1 MILTVEK
8 INTFYGDSHILF
20 DVDLTIAEG
29 EVVSLLGRNGAGKT
43 TTLRS
48 IMGLTPPRAGSV
60 RWLGEDVQRLK
71 PYEIARKGVGFVPED
86 RRIFSRLSVEE
97 NLEIGAFKLEQ
108 ASGWT
113 LERIYGLFPK
123 LEQLKTHKGNE
134 LSGGEQQM
142 LAIARALMGAPRLV
156 LLDEPSEGLAPAIV
170 KDVGEMIGTLRDEGI
185 AVLLVEQNTRFAC
198 RLSDRVYII
207 DNGRVRF
214 GGTVAELEAD
224 EELKSRYLAV

>member
-8 INTFYGDSHILF
+8 INTFYGHSHILF
-20 DVDLTIAEG
+20 DVDMSIAEG

-43 TTLRS
+43 TALRS
-48 IMGLTPPRAGSV
+48 IMGLTPPREGSV
-60 RWLGEDVQRLK
+60 RWLGEEVQRLK
-71 PYEIARKGVGFVPED
+71 PHAIARKGVGFVPED

-97 NLEIGAFKLEQ
+97 NLEIGAFKLDRPT
-108 ASGWT
+108 GWT
-113 LERIYGLFPK
+113 LERIYGLFPQ
-123 LEQLKTHKGNE
+123 LEQLKAHKGNQ

-142 LAIARALMGAPRLV
+142 LAIARALMGAPKLV

-170 KDVGEMIGTLRDEGI
+170 KDVGEMIGTLKDEGI
-185 AVLLVEQNTRFAC
+185 AVLLVEQNARFAC

-214 GGTVAELEAD
+214 GGTVAQLEED

>member
-1 MILTVEK
+1 MILIVEK
-8 INTFYGDSHILF
+8 INTFYGHSHILF
-20 DVDLTIAEG
+20 DVNMSIAEG

-43 TTLRS
+43 TALRS
-48 IMGLTPPRAGSV
+48 IMGLTPPREGSV
-60 RWLGEDVQRLK
+60 RWLGEEVQRLK
-71 PYEIARKGVGFVPED
+71 PHAIARKGVGFVPED

-97 NLEIGAFKLEQ
+97 NLEIGAFKLDR

-113 LERIYGLFPK
+113 LERIYGLFPQ
-123 LEQLKTHKGNE
+123 LEQLKAHKGNQ

-142 LAIARALMGAPRLV
+142 LAIARALMGAPKLV

-170 KDVGEMIGTLRDEGI
+170 KDVGEMIGTLKDEGI
-185 AVLLVEQNTRFAC
+185 AVLLVEQNARFAC

-214 GGTVAELEAD
+214 GGTVAQLEED

>member
-60 RWLGEDVQRLK
+60 CWLGEEVQRLN
-71 PYEIARKGVGFVPED
+71 PHEIARKGVGFVPED

-97 NLEIGAFKLEQ
+97 NLEIGAFKLEGP
-108 ASGWT
+108 SGWT

-170 KDVGEMIGTLRDEGI
+170 KDVGEMIGTLKDEGI

>member
-1 MILTVEK
+1 MILSVEK

-29 EVVSLLGRNGAGKT
+29 EVVSFLGRNGAGKT

-60 RWLGEDVQRLK
+60 CWLGEEVQRLK
-71 PYEIARKGVGFVPED
+71 PHEIARKGVGFVPED

-97 NLEIGAFKLEQ
+97 NLEIGAFKLER

-214 GGTVAELEAD
+214 GGTVAEIEAD

>member
-8 INTFYGDSHILF
+8 INTFYGHSHILF
-20 DVDLTIAEG
+20 DVDMSIAEG

-48 IMGLTPPRAGSV
+48 IMGLTPPREGSV
-60 RWLGEDVQRLK
+60 RWLGEEVQRLK
-71 PYEIARKGVGFVPED
+71 PHAIARKGVGFVPED

-97 NLEIGAFKLEQ
+97 NLEIGAFKLDRPT
-108 ASGWT
+108 GWT
-113 LERIYGLFPK
+113 LERIYGLFPQ
-123 LEQLKTHKGNE
+123 LELLKAHKGNQ

-142 LAIARALMGAPRLV
+142 LAIARALMGAPKLV

-170 KDVGEMIGTLRDEGI
+170 KDVGEMIGTLKDEGI
-185 AVLLVEQNTRFAC
+185 AVLLVEQNARFAC

-214 GGTVAELEAD
+214 GGTVAQLEED

>member
-1 MILTVEK
+1 MILSLEK
-8 INTFYGDSHILF
+8 MNTFYGRSHVLF
-20 DVDLTIAEG
+20 DVDLSIAEG

-43 TTLRS
+43 TALRS
-48 IMGLTPPRAGSV
+48 IMGLTPPRAGRV
-60 RWLGEDVQRLK
+60 RWLGEEVQGRK
-71 PYEIARKGVGFVPED
+71 PHEISRKGVGFVPED

-97 NLEIGAFKLEQ
+97 NLEIGAFKLERPG
-108 ASGWT
+108 GWT
-113 LERIYGLFPK
+113 LERVYGLFPK
-123 LEQLKTHKGNE
+123 LGELKTRKGDE

-170 KDVGEMIGTLRDEGI
+170 KDVGEMIGAFRDEGI
-185 AVLLVEQNTRFAC
+185 AVLLVEQNARFAC

-207 DNGRVRF
+207 DDGRVRF
-214 GGTVAELEAD
+214 EGAVAELEEA

>member
-1 MILTVEK
+1 MILSVEK

-20 DVDLTIAEG
+20 DVDMSIAEG

-48 IMGLTPPRAGSV
+48 IMGLTSPRAGSV
-60 RWLGEDVQRLK
+60 CWLGEEVQRLK
-71 PYEIARKGVGFVPED
+71 PHEIARKGVGFVPED

-97 NLEIGAFKLEQ
+97 NLEIGAFKLEGP
-108 ASGWT
+108 SGWT

-123 LEQLKTHKGNE
+123 LEQLKAHKGNE

-142 LAIARALMGAPRLV
+142 LAIARALMGAPKLV

-170 KDVGEMIGTLRDEGI
+170 KDVGEMIGRLKDEGI

-214 GGTVAELEAD
+214 GGTVAQLEAD

>member
-1 MILTVEK
+1 LILTVEK

-20 DVDLTIAEG
+20 DVDMSVAEG

-48 IMGLTPPRAGSV
+48 IMGLTPPREGSV
-60 RWLGEDVQRLK
+60 RWLGEEVQRLK
-71 PYEIARKGVGFVPED
+71 PHQIARKGLGFVPED

-97 NLEIGAFKLEQ
+97 NLEIGAFKLER

-123 LEQLKTHKGNE
+123 LEQLKAHKGDQ

-142 LAIARALMGAPRLV
+142 LAIARALMGTPKLV

-170 KDVGEMIGTLRDEGI
+170 KDVGEMIGTLQDEGI

>member
-1 MILTVEK
+1 MLTVEK

-60 RWLGEDVQRLK
+60 RWLGEEVHRLK
-71 PYEIARKGVGFVPED
+71 PHEIARKGLGFVPED

-108 ASGWT
+108 PSSWT

-123 LEQLKTHKGNE
+123 LEQLKAHKGNQ

-142 LAIARALMGAPRLV
+142 LAIARALMGAPKLV

-170 KDVGEMIGTLRDEGI
+170 KDVGEMIGTLKDEGI

>member
-60 RWLGEDVQRLK
+60 RWLGEEVQRLK
-71 PYEIARKGVGFVPED
+71 PHEIARKGVGFVPED

-97 NLEIGAFKLEQ
+97 NLEIGAFKLERE
-108 ASGWT
+108 SGWT

-123 LEQLKTHKGNE
+123 LEQLKAHKGNE

>member
-1 MILTVEK
+1 VILTVEK

-20 DVDLTIAEG
+20 DVDMSIAEG

-60 RWLGEDVQRLK
+60 CWLGEEVQRLK
-71 PYEIARKGVGFVPED
+71 PHEIARKGVGFVPED

-97 NLEIGAFKLEQ
+97 NLEIGAFKLERP
-108 ASGWT
+108 SGWT

-123 LEQLKTHKGNE
+123 LEQLKAHKGNE

-142 LAIARALMGAPRLV
+142 LAIARALMGAPKLV

-214 GGTVAELEAD
+214 GGTVAQLEAD

>member
-1 MILTVEK
+1 MILTLEK
-8 INTFYGDSHILF
+8 VNTFYGRSHVLF
-20 DVDLTIAEG
+20 DVDLSIAEG

-43 TTLRS
+43 TALRS
-48 IMGLTPPRAGSV
+48 IMGLTPPRAGRV
-60 RWLGEDVQRLK
+60 RWLGEEVQGRK
-71 PYEIARKGVGFVPED
+71 PHEISRKGVGFVPED

-97 NLEIGAFKLEQ
+97 NLEIGAFKL
-108 ASGWT
+108 ARPGGWT
-113 LERIYGLFPK
+113 LERVYGLFPK
-123 LEQLKTHKGNE
+123 LGELKTRKGDE

-170 KDVGEMIGTLRDEGI
+170 KDVGEMIGAFRDEGI
-185 AVLLVEQNTRFAC
+185 AVLLVEQNARFAC

-207 DNGRVRF
+207 DDGRVRF
-214 GGTVAELEAD
+214 EGAVAELEEA

>member
-20 DVDLTIAEG
+20 DVDMGIDEG

-60 RWLGEDVQRLK
+60 RWLGEEVQRLK
-71 PYEIARKGVGFVPED
+71 PHEIARKGLGFVPED

-97 NLEIGAFKLEQ
+97 NLEIGAFKLERP
-108 ASGWT
+108 SGWT

-123 LEQLKTHKGNE
+123 LEQLKAHKGNE

-142 LAIARALMGAPRLV
+142 LAIARALMGSPRLV

-170 KDVGEMIGTLRDEGI
+170 KDVGEMIGKLQDEGI

-198 RLSDRVYII
+198 RLSNRVYII

-214 GGTVAELEAD
+214 GGTVAELEED
-224 EELKSRYLAV
+224 DELKSRYLAV

>member
-60 RWLGEDVQRLK
+60 RWLGEEVQRLK
-71 PYEIARKGVGFVPED
+71 PHEIARKGVGFVPED

-97 NLEIGAFKLEQ
+97 NLEIGAFKLER

-123 LEQLKTHKGNE
+123 LEQLKAHKGNE

-170 KDVGEMIGTLRDEGI
+170 KDVGEMIGTLQEEGI

-214 GGTVAELEAD
+214 GGTVVELEAD

>member
-60 RWLGEDVQRLK
+60 RWLGEEVQRLK
-71 PYEIARKGVGFVPED
+71 PHEIARKGVGFVPED

-97 NLEIGAFKLEQ
+97 NLEIGAFKLER

-123 LEQLKTHKGNE
+123 LEQLKAHKGNE

>member
-1 MILTVEK
+1 MILTLEK
-8 INTFYGDSHILF
+8 INTFYGHSHILF
-20 DVDLTIAEG
+20 DVDMSIAEG

-43 TTLRS
+43 TALRS
-48 IMGLTPPRAGSV
+48 IMGLTPPREGSV
-60 RWLGEDVQRLK
+60 RWLGEEVQRLK
-71 PYEIARKGVGFVPED
+71 PHAIARKGVGFVPED

-97 NLEIGAFKLEQ
+97 NLEIGAFKLDRRT
-108 ASGWT
+108 GWT
-113 LERIYGLFPK
+113 LERIYGLFPQ
-123 LEQLKTHKGNE
+123 LELLKAHKGNQ

-142 LAIARALMGAPRLV
+142 LAIARALMGAPKLV

-170 KDVGEMIGTLRDEGI
+170 KDVGEMIGTLKDEGI
-185 AVLLVEQNTRFAC
+185 TVLLVEQNARFAC

-214 GGTVAELEAD
+214 GGTVAQLEED

>member
-1 MILTVEK
+1 MILTVDK
-8 INTFYGDSHILF
+8 INTFYGHSHILF

-43 TTLRS
+43 TALRS
-48 IMGLTPPRAGSV
+48 IMGLTPPREGSV
-60 RWLGEDVQRLK
+60 RWLGEEVQRLK
-71 PYEIARKGVGFVPED
+71 PHAIARKGVGFVPED

-97 NLEIGAFKLEQ
+97 NLEIGAFKLDRPT
-108 ASGWT
+108 GWT
-113 LERIYGLFPK
+113 LERIYGLFPQ
-123 LEQLKTHKGNE
+123 LEQLKAHKGNE

-142 LAIARALMGAPRLV
+142 LAIARALMGAPKLV

-170 KDVGEMIGTLRDEGI
+170 KDVGEMIGTLKDEGI
-185 AVLLVEQNTRFAC
+185 AVLLVEQNARFAC

-214 GGTVAELEAD
+214 GGTVAQLEED

>member
-1 MILTVEK
+1 MILTLDK
-8 INTFYGDSHILF
+8 INTFYGHSHILF
-20 DVDLTIAEG
+20 DVDMSIAEG

-48 IMGLTPPRAGSV
+48 IMGLTPPREGSV
-60 RWLGEDVQRLK
+60 RWLGEEVQRLK
-71 PYEIARKGVGFVPED
+71 PHAIARKGVGFVPED

-97 NLEIGAFKLEQ
+97 NLEIGAFKLDRPT
-108 ASGWT
+108 GWT
-113 LERIYGLFPK
+113 LERIYGLFPQ
-123 LEQLKTHKGNE
+123 LELLKAHKGNQ

-142 LAIARALMGAPRLV
+142 LAIARALMGAPKLV

-170 KDVGEMIGTLRDEGI
+170 KDVGEMIGTLKDEGI
-185 AVLLVEQNTRFAC
+185 TVLLVEQNARFAC

-214 GGTVAELEAD
+214 GGTVAQLEED

>member
-20 DVDLTIAEG
+20 DVDMSIAEG

-60 RWLGEDVQRLK
+60 CWLGEQVQRLK
-71 PYEIARKGVGFVPED
+71 PHEIARKGVGFVPED

-97 NLEIGAFKLEQ
+97 NLEIGAFKLERP
-108 ASGWT
+108 SGWT
-113 LERIYGLFPK
+113 LGRIYGLFPK

-142 LAIARALMGAPRLV
+142 LAIARALMGAPKLV

-170 KDVGEMIGTLRDEGI
+170 KDVGEMIGTLKDEGI

>member
-1 MILTVEK
+1 VILSVEK

-20 DVDLTIAEG
+20 DVDMSIAEG

-48 IMGLTPPRAGSV
+48 IMGLTPPREGSV
-60 RWLGEDVQRLK
+60 CWLGEEVQRLK
-71 PYEIARKGVGFVPED
+71 PHEIARKGVGFVPED

-97 NLEIGAFKLEQ
+97 NLEIGAFKLEGP
-108 ASGWT
+108 SGWT

-123 LEQLKTHKGNE
+123 LEQLKAHKGNE

-214 GGTVAELEAD
+214 GGTVAQLEAD

>member
-1 MILTVEK
+1 MILTLEK
-8 INTFYGDSHILF
+8 INTFYGHSHILF
-20 DVDLTIAEG
+20 DVDMSIAEG

-48 IMGLTPPRAGSV
+48 IMGLTPPREGSV
-60 RWLGEDVQRLK
+60 RWLGEEVQRLK
-71 PYEIARKGVGFVPED
+71 PHAIARKGVGFVPEE

-97 NLEIGAFKLEQ
+97 NLEIGAFKLDRP
-108 ASGWT
+108 SGWT

-123 LEQLKTHKGNE
+123 LELLKTHKGNQ

-142 LAIARALMGAPRLV
+142 LAIARALMGAPKLV
-156 LLDEPSEGLAPAIV
+156 LLDEPSEGLAPVIV
-170 KDVGEMIGTLRDEGI
+170 KDVGEMIGTLKDEGI
-185 AVLLVEQNTRFAC
+185 TVLLVEQNARFAC

-214 GGTVAELEAD
+214 GGTVAQLEED

>member
-1 MILTVEK
+1 MILSVEK

-60 RWLGEDVQRLK
+60 RWLGEEVQRLK
-71 PYEIARKGVGFVPED
+71 SHEIARKGVGFVPED

-97 NLEIGAFKLEQ
+97 NLEIGAFKLER

-123 LEQLKTHKGNE
+123 LEQLKAHKGNE

-170 KDVGEMIGTLRDEGI
+170 KDVGEMIGTLKDEGI

-214 GGTVAELEAD
+214 GGTVAQLEAD

>member
-20 DVDLTIAEG
+20 DVDMSIAEG

-60 RWLGEDVQRLK
+60 CWLGEEVQRLK
-71 PYEIARKGVGFVPED
+71 PHEIARKGVGFVPED

-97 NLEIGAFKLEQ
+97 NLEIGAFKLEGP
-108 ASGWT
+108 SGWT
-113 LERIYGLFPK
+113 LDRIYGLFPK
-123 LEQLKTHKGNE
+123 LEQLKAHKGNE

-142 LAIARALMGAPRLV
+142 LAIARALMGAPKLV

-214 GGTVAELEAD
+214 GGTVAQLEAD

>member
-1 MILTVEK
+1 MILTLEK
-8 INTFYGDSHILF
+8 INTFYGHSHILF
-20 DVDLTIAEG
+20 DVDLAIAEG

-43 TTLRS
+43 TALRS
-48 IMGLTPPRAGSV
+48 IMGLTPPREGSV
-60 RWLGEDVQRLK
+60 RWLGEEVQRLK
-71 PYEIARKGVGFVPED
+71 PHAIARKGVGFVPED

-97 NLEIGAFKLEQ
+97 NLEIGAFKLDRPT
-108 ASGWT
+108 GWT
-113 LERIYGLFPK
+113 LERIYGLFPR
-123 LEQLKTHKGNE
+123 LEQLKAHKGNQ

-142 LAIARALMGAPRLV
+142 LAIARALMGAPKLV

-170 KDVGEMIGTLRDEGI
+170 KDVGEMIGTLKDEGI
-185 AVLLVEQNTRFAC
+185 AVLLVEQNARFAC

-214 GGTVAELEAD
+214 GGTVAQLEED

>member
-20 DVDLTIAEG
+20 DVDMSIAEG

-48 IMGLTPPRAGSV
+48 IMGLTPPRGGSV
-60 RWLGEDVQRLK
+60 RWLGEEVQRLK
-71 PYEIARKGVGFVPED
+71 PHEIARKGVGFVPED

-97 NLEIGAFKLEQ
+97 NLEIGAFKLVQ

-123 LEQLKTHKGNE
+123 LEQLKAHKGNE

-142 LAIARALMGAPRLV
+142 LAIARALMGAPKLV

-214 GGTVAELEAD
+214 GGTVAQLEED

>member
-20 DVDLTIAEG
+20 DVDMSIAEG

-60 RWLGEDVQRLK
+60 CWLGEEVQRLK
-71 PYEIARKGVGFVPED
+71 PHEIARKGVGFVPED

-97 NLEIGAFKLEQ
+97 NLEIGAFKLERP
-108 ASGWT
+108 SGWT

-123 LEQLKTHKGNE
+123 LEQLKAHKGNE

-142 LAIARALMGAPRLV
+142 LAIARALMGAPKLV

-170 KDVGEMIGTLRDEGI
+170 KDVGEMIGTLKDEGI

-214 GGTVAELEAD
+214 GGTVAQLEAD

>member
-1 MILTVEK
+1 MILIVEK
-8 INTFYGDSHILF
+8 INTFYGHSHILF
-20 DVDLTIAEG
+20 DVNLTIAEG

-43 TTLRS
+43 TALRS
-48 IMGLTPPRAGSV
+48 IMGLTPPREGSV
-60 RWLGEDVQRLK
+60 RWLGEEVQRLK
-71 PYEIARKGVGFVPED
+71 PHAIARKGVGFVPED

-97 NLEIGAFKLEQ
+97 NLEIGAFKLDRPT
-108 ASGWT
+108 GWT
-113 LERIYGLFPK
+113 LERIYGLFPQ
-123 LEQLKTHKGNE
+123 LEQLKAHKGNQ

-142 LAIARALMGAPRLV
+142 LAIARALMGAPKLV

-170 KDVGEMIGTLRDEGI
+170 KDVGEMIGTLKDEGI
-185 AVLLVEQNTRFAC
+185 AVLLVEQNARFAC

-214 GGTVAELEAD
+214 GGTVAQLEED

>member
-1 MILTVEK
+1 MILAVEK

-60 RWLGEDVQRLK
+60 RWLGEEIQRLK
-71 PYEIARKGVGFVPED
+71 PHEIARKGVGFVPED

-108 ASGWT
+108 PSGWT
-113 LERIYGLFPK
+113 LGRIYGLFPK
-123 LEQLKTHKGNE
+123 LEQLKAHKGNE

-170 KDVGEMIGTLRDEGI
+170 KDVGEMIGKLKDEGI

-214 GGTVAELEAD
+214 GGTVAGLEAD

>member
-48 IMGLTPPRAGSV
+48 IMGLTPPREGSV
-60 RWLGEDVQRLK
+60 LWLGEEVQRLK
-71 PYEIARKGVGFVPED
+71 PHEIARKGVGFVPED

-97 NLEIGAFKLEQ
+97 NLEIGAFKLEGP
-108 ASGWT
+108 SGWT
-113 LERIYGLFPK
+113 LDRIYGLFPK
-123 LEQLKTHKGNE
+123 LEQLKAHKGDQ

-142 LAIARALMGAPRLV
+142 LAIARALMGAPGLV

>member
-20 DVDLTIAEG
+20 DVDMSIAEG

-48 IMGLTPPRAGSV
+48 IMGLTSPRAGSV
-60 RWLGEDVQRLK
+60 CWLGEEVQRLK
-71 PYEIARKGVGFVPED
+71 PHEIARKGVGFVPED

-97 NLEIGAFKLEQ
+97 NLEIGAFKLEGP
-108 ASGWT
+108 SGWT

-123 LEQLKTHKGNE
+123 LEQLKAHKGNE

-142 LAIARALMGAPRLV
+142 LAIARALMGAPKLV

-170 KDVGEMIGTLRDEGI
+170 KDVGEMIGTLREEGI

-214 GGTVAELEAD
+214 GGTVAQLEAD

>member
-1 MILTVEK
+1 M
-8 INTFYGDSHILF
+8 
-20 DVDLTIAEG
+20 
-29 EVVSLLGRNGAGKT
+29 
-43 TTLRS
+43 
-48 IMGLTPPRAGSV
+48 
-60 RWLGEDVQRLK
+60 RWLGEEVQRLK
-71 PYEIARKGVGFVPED
+71 PHEIARKGLGFVPED
-86 RRIFSRLSVEE
+86 RRIFARLSVEE
-97 NLEIGAFKLEQ
+97 NLEIGAFKLER

-113 LERIYGLFPK
+113 LGRIYGLFPK
-123 LEQLKTHKGNE
+123 LEQLKTHKGNQ

-185 AVLLVEQNTRFAC
+185 SVLLVEQNARFAC

-214 GGTVAELEAD
+214 DGTVAQLEED

>member
-20 DVDLTIAEG
+20 DVDMSIAEG

-60 RWLGEDVQRLK
+60 CWLGEEVQRLK
-71 PYEIARKGVGFVPED
+71 PHEIARKGVGFVPED

-97 NLEIGAFKLEQ
+97 NLEIGAFKLEGP
-108 ASGWT
+108 SGWT

-142 LAIARALMGAPRLV
+142 LAIARALMGAPKLV

-214 GGTVAELEAD
+214 GGTVAQLEAD

>member
-1 MILTVEK
+1 MILTLEK
-8 INTFYGDSHILF
+8 INTFYGHSHILF
-20 DVDLTIAEG
+20 DVDMSIAEG

-48 IMGLTPPRAGSV
+48 IMGLTPPREGSV
-60 RWLGEDVQRLK
+60 RWLGEEVQRLK
-71 PYEIARKGVGFVPED
+71 PHAIARKGVGFVPED

-97 NLEIGAFKLEQ
+97 NLEIGAFKLDRPT
-108 ASGWT
+108 GWT

-123 LEQLKTHKGNE
+123 LELLKAHKGNE

-142 LAIARALMGAPRLV
+142 LAIARALMGAPKLV

-170 KDVGEMIGTLRDEGI
+170 KDVGEMIGTLKDEGI
-185 AVLLVEQNTRFAC
+185 TVLLVEQNARFAC

-214 GGTVAELEAD
+214 GGTVAQLEKD

>member
-48 IMGLTPPRAGSV
+48 IMGLTPPRTGSV
-60 RWLGEDVQRLK
+60 RWLGEEVQRLK
-71 PYEIARKGVGFVPED
+71 PHEIARKGVGFVPED

-97 NLEIGAFKLEQ
+97 NLEIGAFKLER

-123 LEQLKTHKGNE
+123 LEQLKAHKGNE

-142 LAIARALMGAPRLV
+142 LAIARALMGAPKLV

-170 KDVGEMIGTLRDEGI
+170 KDVGEMIGTLKDEGI

>member
-1 MILTVEK
+1 MILSVEK

-60 RWLGEDVQRLK
+60 CWLGEEVQRRK
-71 PYEIARKGVGFVPED
+71 PHEIARKGVGFVPED

-97 NLEIGAFKLEQ
+97 NLEIGAFKLERE
-108 ASGWT
+108 SGWT

-123 LEQLKTHKGNE
+123 LEQLKAHKGNE

-170 KDVGEMIGTLRDEGI
+170 KDVGEMIGTLQDEGI

-214 GGTVAELEAD
+214 GGTVAQLEAD

>member
-1 MILTVEK
+1 MILSVEK

-60 RWLGEDVQRLK
+60 RWLGEEVQRLK
-71 PYEIARKGVGFVPED
+71 PHEIARKGVGFVPED

-97 NLEIGAFKLEQ
+97 NLEIGAFKLEGP
-108 ASGWT
+108 SGWT

-123 LEQLKTHKGNE
+123 LEQLKAHKGNE

-142 LAIARALMGAPRLV
+142 LAIARALMGAPKLV

-170 KDVGEMIGTLRDEGI
+170 KDVGEMIGTLRDEGL